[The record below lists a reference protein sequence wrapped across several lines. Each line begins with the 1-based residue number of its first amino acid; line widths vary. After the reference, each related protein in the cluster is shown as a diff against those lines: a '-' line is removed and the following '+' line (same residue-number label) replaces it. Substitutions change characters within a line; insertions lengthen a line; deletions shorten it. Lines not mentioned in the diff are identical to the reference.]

1 VKLGLFGGSFDP
13 FHLGHLR
20 PVQAAR
26 ARFGLERVIY
36 LPTARPPHKDTAGR
50 APKAPAAVRYTM
62 VELAILGADGLFASP
77 YEQELEHPS
86 YTVETLEHFRD
97 TSPGAELH
105 LIVGADSFVQ
115 LPSWRRWRE
124 IPELAALI
132 VLARPGWDLAARRSE
147 LAPELLDLLATGR
160 AQVLE
165 DVTMDLSSTE
175 IRRRLGAREPLPD
188 GWLPDLVLDYVQ
200 KYDFYR

>member
-1 VKLGLFGGSFDP
+1 MKLGLFGGSFDP
-13 FHLGHLR
+13 FHLGHLQ

-26 ARFGLERVIY
+26 TRFGLERVIY
-36 LPTARPPHKDTAGR
+36 LPTARPPHKDAAGR
-50 APKAPAAVRYTM
+50 APKAPAPARYAM
-62 VELAILGADGLFASP
+62 VEMAILGDADLFASP
-77 YEQELEHPS
+77 YEQELDRPS

-97 TSPGAELH
+97 HLPGADLH

-124 IPELAALI
+124 IPELAALL
-132 VLARPGWDLAARRSE
+132 VLARPGWDLEARRAE
-147 LAPELLDLLATGR
+147 IAPELENLLATGR

-165 DVTMDLSSTE
+165 DVTRDLSSTE